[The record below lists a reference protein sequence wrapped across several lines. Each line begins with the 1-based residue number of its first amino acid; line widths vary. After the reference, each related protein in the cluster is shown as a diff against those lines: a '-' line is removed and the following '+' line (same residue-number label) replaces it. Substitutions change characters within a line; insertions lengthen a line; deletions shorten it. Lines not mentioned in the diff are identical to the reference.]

1 MPAILASNIEF
12 NGSSYYMDLPGLAEV
27 FPHIKE
33 DKDIELYLI
42 EIRNESG
49 NLVKRFKPFRKL
61 QLKTKTRWKAS
72 TQKMIPCLYLPEEIA
87 SQFNLGKNYKVACI
101 ITKYDA
107 KIFLPFEVKPIGYDA
122 QKFLEFF
129 TKIEAGLL
137 SLCLDQ
143 PILDKAVSYL
153 WDAYFRLEENDVEGA
168 RTSLRNSLEILKGEF
183 LPRIKV
189 SSEQESSE
197 FPNNMSKLIDSIRS
211 FLHYGGPHPGVAPR
225 TTTELFLSLT
235 IELVRYLAM
244 LLDTKVVSLN
254 EGEA

>member
-1 MPAILASNIEF
+1 
-12 NGSSYYMDLPGLAEV
+12 MDLRGLAEV

-33 DKDIELYLI
+33 DKDVELYLI
-42 EIRNESG
+42 EIRNEQ
-49 NLVKRFKPFRKL
+49 NKPVKRFKPFKRL
-61 QLKTKTRWKAS
+61 QLKTKTYWYAPI
-72 TQKMIPCLYLPEEIA
+72 QKWIPCLYLPEEIV
-87 SQFNLGKNYKVACI
+87 SRFNLGKNYKVACI

-107 KIFLPFEVKPIGYDA
+107 KNFLPLEVKPVGYYA

-143 PILDKAVSYL
+143 PMLDKAVSYL

-168 RTSLRNSLEILKGEF
+168 RASLRNSLEILKNEF
-183 LPRIKV
+183 LARIKV
-189 SSEQESSE
+189 STEQEFSE
-197 FPNNMSKLIDSIRS
+197 FPNNMIKLINNIRS

-225 TTTELFLSLT
+225 ITTELFLSLT

-244 LLDTKVVSLN
+244 LLDTKVVSLK

>member
-1 MPAILASNIEF
+1 VPVVFTSNIEF
-12 NGSSYYMDLPGLAEV
+12 NGSSYYMDLRGLAEV

-42 EIRNESG
+42 EIRNEQ
-49 NLVKRFKPFRKL
+49 NKLVKRFKPFKKL
-61 QLKTKTRWKAS
+61 QLKTKTYWHES
-72 TQKMIPCLYLPEEIA
+72 IQKWIPCLYLPEEIV
-87 SQFNLGKNYKVACI
+87 SRFNLGKNYKVTYI

-107 KIFLPFEVKPIGYDA
+107 KTFLPLEVKPIGYDA

-143 PILDKAVSYL
+143 PTLDKAVSL

-168 RTSLRNSLEILKGEF
+168 RASLRNSLKILKDEF

-189 SSEQESSE
+189 STEQESSE
-197 FPNNMSKLIDSIRS
+197 FPNNMSKLINNIRS

-235 IELVRYLAM
+235 IELIRYLAM
-244 LLDTKVVSLN
+244 LLDTKVVSLK

>member
-1 MPAILASNIEF
+1 MPVVFAFNIEF
-12 NGSSYYMDLPGLAEV
+12 DGTSYYVDLHELADI
-27 FPHIKE
+27 FPHVKE
-33 DKDIELYLI
+33 DRNVELYLI
-42 EIRNESG
+42 EIRKEQNK
-49 NLVKRFKPFRKL
+49 LVKRFKPFKKL
-61 QLKTKTRWKAS
+61 QLKTKTYWRAS
-72 TQKMIPCLYLPEEIA
+72 IQKWIPYLYLPEEIV
-87 SQFNLGKNYKVACI
+87 SRFNLGKNYRVACI

-107 KIFLPFEVKPIGYDA
+107 KTFLPLEVKPVGYDA

-168 RTSLRNSLEILKGEF
+168 RASLRNSLDILKNEF

-189 SSEQESSE
+189 LIEQESTE
-197 FPNNMSKLIDSIRS
+197 FPNNMSKLINNIRS

-235 IELVRYLAM
+235 IELIKYLAM
-244 LLDTKVVSLN
+244 LLDSKVVSLKD
-254 EGEA
+254 GEA

>member
-1 MPAILASNIEF
+1 
-12 NGSSYYMDLPGLAEV
+12 MDLYWLAEV

-33 DKDIELYLI
+33 DKDVELCLI
-42 EIRNESG
+42 EIRNEQ
-49 NLVKRFKPFRKL
+49 NKLVKRFKPFKKL
-61 QLKTKTRWKAS
+61 QLKTKTYWNAS
-72 TQKMIPCLYLPEEIA
+72 IQKWIPCLYLPEEVV
-87 SQFNLGKNYKVACI
+87 SQFNLGKDYKIACI
-101 ITKYDA
+101 ITKYDE
-107 KIFLPFEVKPIGYDA
+107 KTFLPLEVKPIGYDA

-168 RTSLRNSLEILKGEF
+168 RASLRSSLEILKNEF
-183 LPRIKV
+183 LPRVKV

-197 FPNNMSKLIDSIRS
+197 FPNNMSKLINDIRS

-225 TTTELFLSLT
+225 TTTELFLSLA
-235 IELVRYLAM
+235 IELIKYLAM
-244 LLDTKVVSLN
+244 LLDIKVVSLK
-254 EGEA
+254 EG